1 MILSTMNTKV
11 ARLGVV
17 AILGACVATTTG
29 CNAFRG
35 HGKYTQEHINKSRER
50 LDQMKSATQYD
61 MAFQTYRAGD
71 LEKAQRLVDVT
82 LAMSPT
88 VVKAH
93 VLRGRIMIE
102 RGLLEDALASLKRA
116 EALEPT
122 NVDAN
127 YYQAIAY
134 ERVLKREDALAYFMK
149 AAELDPSNPQYVVA
163 ASEMMIDLGRTQ
175 EAEAYLTR
183 QTERFEHNAGV
194 RQTLGHLAMMRDDAT
209 TAAVMF
215 NEARL
220 LAPDDSAILED
231 LTRAQL
237 ATGSYGEAEMNV
249 ARLLRDPENAGRRD
263 LLHVQAR
270 CLTELNRMVEAR
282 DVLVQLTSGL
292 EGAADTEA
300 WVGLGNV
307 AYVLKDL
314 NRVRISS
321 SRVIA
326 LAPDRPEGYMLKALW
341 HRRMGDTDRAL
352 LEVERTLQRNPS
364 FASALTLK
372 GIMLADRG
380 QYEEAR
386 IALGSA
392 LRADPTNSDVA
403 VLLGSVEQAEMVS
416 AGEL

>member
-1 MILSTMNTKV
+1 MMQSMMNTKV

-17 AILGACVATTTG
+17 AVLGACVATTTG

-35 HGKYTQEHINKSRER
+35 HGKYTQEHINNSRER

-71 LEKAQRLVDVT
+71 LEKAQRLIDVT

-116 EALEPT
+116 EALDPT
-122 NVDAN
+122 NVDAS

-149 AAELDPSNPQYVVA
+149 AAELDPSNPQFVVA
-163 ASEMMIDLGRTQ
+163 ASEMMIDLGRTE

-194 RQTLGHLAMMRDDAT
+194 RQTLGHLAMMRDDPT

-237 ATGSYGEAEMNV
+237 ATGTYGEAEMNV

-314 NRVRISS
+314 NRVRTSS
-321 SRVIA
+321 ARVIA
-326 LAPDRPEGYMLKALW
+326 LAPDRPDGYMLKALW

-352 LEVERTLQRNPS
+352 LEVERTLQRSPS
-364 FASALTLK
+364 YASALTLK
-372 GIMLADRG
+372 GIMLADLG

>member
-1 MILSTMNTKV
+1 MGENTLKSKIV
-11 ARLGVV
+11 RNA
-17 AILGACVATTTG
+17 AMAMLGACVMTATG

-35 HGKYTQEHINKSRER
+35 HGKYTQEQINKSRER
-50 LDQMKSATQYD
+50 LDQMKAATQFD
-61 MAFQTYRAGD
+61 MAMQTYRAGD
-71 LEKAQRLVDVT
+71 LEKAQRLIDAT

-88 VVKAH
+88 VARAH
-93 VLRGRIMIE
+93 VLRGRILIE
-102 RGLLEDALASLKRA
+102 RGMIEEALISLKRG
-116 EALEPT
+116 EALDPT
-122 NVDAN
+122 NADAS
-127 YYQAIAY
+127 YFQAIAY
-134 ERVLKREDALAYFMK
+134 ERVLKREEALSYFMK
-149 AAELDPSNPQYVVA
+149 SAELDPTNPQHVVA
-163 ASEMMIDLGRTQ
+163 AAEMMIDLGRTQ
-175 EAEAYLTR
+175 EAESYLTR

-194 RQTLGHLAMMRDDAT
+194 RQTLGHLAMMRDDAK
-209 TAAVMF
+209 TASIMF

-237 ATGSYGEAEMNV
+237 AIGSFGEAEMNV
-249 ARLLRDPENAGRRD
+249 SRLLRDPENASRRD
-263 LLHVQAR
+263 LLHVRAR

-314 NRVRISS
+314 NRVRTASA
-321 SRVIA
+321 RVIA
-326 LAPDRPEGYMLKALW
+326 LAPDRPDGYMLKALW

-352 LEVERTLQRNPS
+352 LEVERTLQRSPS
-364 FASALTLK
+364 HASALTLK

-380 QYEEAR
+380 QYEDAR
-386 IALGSA
+386 IALGAA
-392 LRADPTNSDVA
+392 LRADPANSDVA
-403 VLLGSVEQAEMVS
+403 VLLGSVEQAEMAS

>member
-1 MILSTMNTKV
+1 MGENTLKSRFV
-11 ARLGVV
+11 RNA
-17 AILGACVATTTG
+17 AMAMLGACVMTATG

-50 LDQMKSATQYD
+50 LDQMKAATQFD
-61 MAFQTYRAGD
+61 MAMQTYRAGD
-71 LEKAQRLVDVT
+71 LEKAQRLIDAT

-88 VVKAH
+88 VARAH
-93 VLRGRIMIE
+93 VLRGRILIE
-102 RGLLEDALASLKRA
+102 RGMIEEALISLKRG
-116 EALEPT
+116 EALDPT
-122 NVDAN
+122 NADAS
-127 YYQAIAY
+127 YFQAIAY
-134 ERVLKREDALAYFMK
+134 ERVLKREDALSYFMK
-149 AAELDPSNPQYVVA
+149 SAELDPTNPQHVVA
-163 ASEMMIDLGRTQ
+163 AAEMMIDLGRTQ

-194 RQTLGHLAMMRDDAT
+194 RQTLGHLAMMRDDPK
-209 TAAVMF
+209 TASIMF

-237 ATGSYGEAEMNV
+237 AIGSFGEAEMNV
-249 ARLLRDPENAGRRD
+249 SRLLRDPQNASRRD
-263 LLHVQAR
+263 LLHVRAR

-307 AYVLKDL
+307 AFVLKDL
-314 NRVRISS
+314 NRVRTASA
-321 SRVIA
+321 RVIA
-326 LAPDRPEGYMLKALW
+326 LAPDRPDGYMLKALW
-341 HRRMGDTDRAL
+341 HRRMGDADRAL
-352 LEVERTLQRNPS
+352 LEVERTLQRSPS
-364 FASALTLK
+364 HASALTLK

-380 QYEEAR
+380 QYEDAR
-386 IALGSA
+386 IALGAA
-392 LRADPTNSDVA
+392 LRADPANSDVA
-403 VLLGSVEQAEMVS
+403 VLLGSVEQAEMAS

>member
-249 ARLLRDPENAGRRD
+249 ARLLRDPENTGRRD

>member
-1 MILSTMNTKV
+1 MASNTMNSKMV
-11 ARLGVV
+11 RAGAAAL
-17 AILGACVATTTG
+17 LGACVATSTG

-35 HGKYTQEHINKSRER
+35 HGKYTQEHINNSRER

-61 MAFQTYRAGD
+61 MAFQTFRAGD
-71 LEKAQRLVDVT
+71 LEKAQRLVDAT
-82 LAMSPT
+82 LAVSPT

-93 VLRGRIMIE
+93 VLRGRILIE
-102 RGLLEDALASLKRA
+102 RGLIEDALASLQRA

-122 NVDAN
+122 NVEAN

-134 ERVLKREDALAYFMK
+134 ERVLKREDALTYFMK
-149 AAELDPSNPQYVVA
+149 AAEYDPSNPQYVLA
-163 ASEMMIDLGRTQ
+163 ASEVLIDLGRTQ
-175 EAEAYLTR
+175 EAEAYLER
-183 QTERFEHNAGV
+183 QTARFENNAGI
-194 RQTLGHLAMMRDDAT
+194 RQTLGHLAMMRDDAS

-231 LTRAQL
+231 LMRAQV
-237 ATGSYGEAEMNV
+237 AVGSYGEAEMNA
-249 ARLLRDPENAGRRD
+249 ARLLRDPANAGRRD
-263 LLHVQAR
+263 LMQVQAR

-282 DVLVQLTSGL
+282 DVLVVLTSGL
-292 EGAADTEA
+292 EGAGDTEA
-300 WVGLGNV
+300 WIGLGNV

-314 NRVRISS
+314 NRVRAAST
-321 SRVIA
+321 RVIA
-326 LAPDRPEGYMLKALW
+326 LAPDRPDGYMLKALW

-352 LEVERTLQRNPS
+352 LEVERTLQRSPAH
-364 FASALTLK
+364 ASALTLK

-380 QYEEAR
+380 QYEAAR

-392 LRADPTNSDVA
+392 LRADPSNSDVA